1 MLETNDQINSLLRFL
16 VYIAHLSR
24 LSTAYYVFL
33 KLNQYAL
40 FNQYELKGVL
50 EALQGISLFDWF
62 PVLYTVADS
71 VRFHEFII
79 CTYLSYI

>member
-40 FNQYELKGVL
+40 FNQYELKVFWKHRGFHCL
-50 EALQGISLFDWF
+50 TGFQFYILSLILSGFTSSLF
-62 PVLYTVADS
+62 A
-71 VRFHEFII
+71 
-79 CTYLSYI
+79 YI